1 MDADRK
7 RLEVGTLFAPGFKS
21 ATTEGYAKRQAET
34 DLVHDAVVLTEAN
47 VEDETNELS
56 LKEGYLA
63 MCSFLEIY
71 NARGPTDDMEEML
84 CNLALSSQGKPAGST
99 SWPDWLRCVERA
111 KAGEVNA
118 NLILVKK
125 T

>member
-63 MCSFLEIY
+63 MYAFLERYERHGNTSEI
-71 NARGPTDDMEEML
+71 AMMM
-84 CNLALSSQGKPAGST
+84 SSMSFGGRRS
-99 SWPDWLRCVERA
+99 R
-111 KAGEVNA
+111 
-118 NLILVKK
+118 
-125 T
+125 